1 MTAPVP
7 KTIVEAEGMVPE
19 SWWLTSTPAPPLR
32 PTLQGTVAADVVL
45 VGGGF
50 TGLWTAYELLRRN
63 PKLRLVV
70 LERDRVGSGASG
82 RNGGWCVPE
91 LNISP
96 ARLAERFGS
105 AAARRLRVAMKDTV
119 GHISAVLRE
128 ESIDADF
135 ERSGVLLVARGR
147 GQLSPLAA
155 MAAEF
160 RDAGWGD
167 DYQRLGSKEC
177 QQLVEISQVEGGLFS
192 ECGASV
198 HPGKLVRGLALAVER
213 RGGVIYERSTVDRI
227 VSGPSPLVAT
237 STGEVRAAVVVLG
250 LEAYLSQLARFHRR
264 VLPLYS
270 LIVLT
275 EPLSP
280 SQLEEVGW
288 RRRVLVSSMRL
299 SVDYLNRTVDGR
311 VLVGGEG
318 PVQLRL
324 GHPSLERAP
333 RCDARKTAPTV
344 SRLVSTPVKGRLHP
358 RLGRGPGDATR
369 LDASGRL
376 RSRSG
381 AGLGLRLH
389 GTRSGHLQ
397 SGWNGSGGLD
407 HRNQLRAD
415 LLAPGGSSLAE
426 LGGGAVSV
434 ARSAVRP
441 SWVGSCGRQSR
452 GHRDPAHRSNDCGAD
467 WGPLS

>member
-1 MTAPVP
+1 MTARAP

-19 SWWLTSTPAPPLR
+19 SWWLTSTSVPPLR
-32 PTLQGTVAADVVL
+32 PALQGPVAADVVI

-63 PKLRLVV
+63 PKLRVVV

-91 LNISP
+91 LNIGP

-105 AAARRLRVAMKDTV
+105 AAARGLRVAMKDTV

-128 ESIDADF
+128 EAIDADF
-135 ERSGVLLVARGR
+135 ERSGVLLVARGP
-147 GQLSPLAA
+147 GQLSPLEA

-177 QQLVEISQVEGGLFS
+177 QKLVEISQVEGGLFS

-227 VSGPSPLVAT
+227 LSGRSPLVET

-280 SQLEEVGW
+280 PQLEEIGW

-311 VLVGGEG
+311 VLVGGRGAPYSFGSAIRASSEHHAATHS
-318 PVQLRL
+318 QLRQL
-324 GHPSLERAP
+324 FRVWFPSLSKVAFTHAWGGVLGMP
-333 RCDARKTAPTV
+333 RDWMPQVGYEPAEGLAWAYGYTGHGVATSNLAGRTLADLITGTSSELTSLP
-344 SRLVSTPVKGRLHP
+344 LVGHRSPNWEVEPLRW
-358 RLGRGPGDATR
+358 LGVRFVQ
-369 LDASGRL
+369 
-376 RSRSG
+376 
-381 AGLGLRLH
+381 AGLGRVDARVEVT
-389 GTRSGHLQ
+389 GIPPTGRTIAERI
-397 SGWNGSGGLD
+397 GS
-407 HRNQLRAD
+407 H
-415 LLAPGGSSLAE
+415 
-426 LGGGAVSV
+426 
-434 ARSAVRP
+434 
-441 SWVGSCGRQSR
+441 
-452 GHRDPAHRSNDCGAD
+452 
-467 WGPLS
+467 